1 MNLKSGIIPLGPD
14 RFVEVFT
21 VDDGFDLWLVDK
33 GNREYVGK
41 SADLK
46 DARTMIAETIGDR

>member
-1 MNLKSGIIPLGPD
+1 MKSGIIPLGPD

-46 DARTMIAETIGDR
+46 DARAMIAETIGDR

>member
-1 MNLKSGIIPLGPD
+1 MKSGIIPLGPD